1 MHQAI
6 RPFKYSSNFKIK
18 IKTFMYRLNLLLEWN
33 SDFKPK
39 QHTVQNPIRPE
50 KYTEAKKKIC
60 TCVYLCTLVYN
71 DIFYVS

>member
-1 MHQAI
+1 MYQAI

-18 IKTFMYRLNLLLEWN
+18 TNTFMYRLALLLEWN

-39 QHTVQNPIRPE
+39 QHTVQNLIRLE
-50 KYTEAKKKIC
+50 KYTEAKKKMY